1 MSPYK
6 PLFVDLSFDYVSS
19 PFPETFATALIPH
32 RVALQTDHQRRTFC
46 RRKGNVVQH
55 MLISGLTFGA
65 WSTSSPWL
73 PLSADS
79 QSVSC
84 SHSVRANIQSVLSL
98 LKQYQPNLCNSH
110 VHHSND
116 QETGGLR
123 HSDTSTTPIIGED
136 LSELLQAL
144 QEELR
149 LMSLWAKIHEGV
161 LCFEECSFFFHC
173 LHVCLQ
179 GAGWVSE
186 AAGGQR
192 VRWGEKRAAEGAGE
206 VAAENGAE
214 RRADPQAAQTQK
226 TGRTSHKVH
235 LSSQSCKS
243 TISFWDSEIF
253 FSLFPKVEQVKKG
266 D

>member
-6 PLFVDLSFDYVSS
+6 PLFLDLSFYYVSF
-19 PFPETFATALIPH
+19 PFADTLATALIPH

-46 RRKGNVVQH
+46 CRKGNVVQH
-55 MLISGLTFGA
+55 VLISGLTFGT
-65 WSTSSPWL
+65 WSASSPWL

-116 QETGGLR
+116 QETGSLR
-123 HSDTSTTPIIGED
+123 HSDTSTAPIIGED

-149 LMSLWAKIHEGV
+149 LMSLWAKIHEGILCLRSV
-161 LCFEECSFFFHC
+161 LFFLHR

-179 GAGWVSE
+179 GAGWVNE

-192 VRWGEKRAAEGAGE
+192 VRCGEKRAAEGAGE

-226 TGRTSHKVH
+226 TGRTTHKVH

-243 TISFWDSEIF
+243 TISFWDSWDL
-253 FSLFPKVEQVKKG
+253 FSLWFP
-266 D
+266 